1 MERINKKNKRK
12 EIKMATL
19 IDISKTPD
27 SIKTDDL
34 VIEQG
39 HCFLNSYRVAKN
51 NNDTKIVEG
60 LILVVDNENGAK
72 AMPHVWNKQNG
83 VYFDVT
89 SEKILAEKDKVNEI
103 KEIKYF
109 STKYY
114 KHTHFK
120 NGDNLKFSFDTI
132 ENVNAINES
141 LNKNENKQEE

>member
-1 MERINKKNKRK
+1 MKNKQK
-12 EIKMATL
+12 EINMATP

-27 SIKTDDL
+27 LIKTDDL

-39 HCFLNSYRVAKN
+39 QCFLNSYRVAKN
-51 NNDTKIVEG
+51 NNDTEIVEG
-60 LILVVDNENGAK
+60 LILLIDNENRAK

-89 SEKILAEKDKVNEI
+89 SEKIWAGKDEKNET

-109 STKYY
+109 STKYH
-114 KHTHFK
+114 KHTHYK
-120 NGDNLKFSFDTI
+120 NGDTLDFSFDTN
-132 ENVNAINES
+132 ENVSAINES